1 MIKKLMTVLKNIK
14 EKAVAFFK
22 KVKQVIK
29 PKPTYKEYNAG
40 IGVSNL

>member
-1 MIKKLMTVLKNIK
+1 MTVLKSIK

-22 KVKQVIK
+22 KVKQIIK
-29 PKPTYKEYNAG
+29 PRPTYEEYNAG